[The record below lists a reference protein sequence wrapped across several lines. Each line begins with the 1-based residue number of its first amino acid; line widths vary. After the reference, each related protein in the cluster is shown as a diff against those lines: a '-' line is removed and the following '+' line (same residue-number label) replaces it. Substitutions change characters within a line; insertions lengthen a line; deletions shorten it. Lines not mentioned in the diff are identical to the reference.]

1 MSMKAIPSELYEY
14 VLFLQAF
21 LCELYKYVLFLQ
33 AFLSEFYKY
42 VIFLQAFRSELYKY
56 VVFLQALLGEPYK
69 YVVFLQA
76 FLSELY
82 KYVVFLQAFLSE
94 FYKYVVFLQAFLS
107 ELYVY
112 LLDQM
117 HVGLNKFLL
126 LEDESPIPEPL
137 TDVAQLKLFAREAE
151 VNENFELAA
160 KFYQEV
166 SVYVHSVDLTPG
178 LLHLN
183 LTAHS
188 VPVYIVLNSIT

>member
-1 MSMKAIPSELYEY
+1 MML
-14 VLFLQAF
+14 
-21 LCELYKYVLFLQ
+21 
-33 AFLSEFYKY
+33 
-42 VIFLQAFRSELYKY
+42 
-56 VVFLQALLGEPYK
+56 
-69 YVVFLQA
+69 FLQA

-82 KYVVFLQAFLSE
+82 VYLLL
-94 FYKYVVFLQAFLS
+94 FLQAFLS

-151 VNENFELAA
+151 VNENFDLAA

-166 SVYVHSVDLTPG
+166 RWWVVDVDTIPE
-178 LLHLN
+178 
-183 LTAHS
+183 
-188 VPVYIVLNSIT
+188 